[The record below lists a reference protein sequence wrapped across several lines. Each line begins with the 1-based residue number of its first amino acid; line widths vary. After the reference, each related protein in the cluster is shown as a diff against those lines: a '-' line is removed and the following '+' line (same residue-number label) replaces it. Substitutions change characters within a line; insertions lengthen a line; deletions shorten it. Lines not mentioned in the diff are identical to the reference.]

1 MRAILQS
8 PVETARTAV
17 IAACAANEPEPV
29 DAVGTVTKAA
39 VEAIGLGFALQ
50 LIPTISGR
58 RSLIHKETR
67 S

>member
-1 MRAILQS
+1 MRAIPPS
-8 PVETARTAV
+8 PVETARIAV

-29 DAVGTVTKAA
+29 DAVGTVTKA
-39 VEAIGLGFALQ
+39 VEAIGLGLALQ
-50 LIPTISGR
+50 LIPTTSGR